1 MGHHRVRNG
10 LKVLTRDGD
19 WHVVVEDSREAVLA
33 TFVQKLAAS
42 TATPTTCWPQP
53 DPGCSF

>member
-1 MGHHRVRNG
+1 VRNG

-19 WHVVVEDSREAVLA
+19 WHVVVEDPREAVLA

-42 TATPTTCWPQP
+42 TTTPTTCWPQP